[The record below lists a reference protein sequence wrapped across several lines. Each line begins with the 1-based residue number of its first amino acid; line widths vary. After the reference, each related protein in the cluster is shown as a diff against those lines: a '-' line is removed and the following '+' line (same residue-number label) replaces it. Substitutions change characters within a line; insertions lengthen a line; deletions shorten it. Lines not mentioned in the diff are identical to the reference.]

1 MQVEAKAKW
10 RQSSFK
16 KNESQWVSL
25 KGLLLRILIYS
36 GVLVNLILPFYD
48 FRENMF
54 LIFQKS
60 IDNSVEAR
68 NYIGALN
75 RAQEAYYTEKGYFS
89 DSILLPNP
97 GIMKDRD
104 NSGHPKEPENY
115 SYQILSPMVPVQELK
130 EPVKPASA
138 PQSVFMLAKAKNTQD
153 KSYIGVVYT
162 TQERRIKGT
171 KTLPHSEICEID
183 RWTPLPSTLPTI
195 KDGEIQCPPGA
206 HPLR

>member
-1 MQVEAKAKW
+1 MQVQTNAKLQ
-10 RQSSFK
+10 QSSLN
-16 KNESQWVSL
+16 KNESQGFSL

-36 GVLVNLILPFYD
+36 GVLVNLLLPFYD

-97 GIMKDRD
+97 GIMKDRE
-104 NSGHPKEPENY
+104 NSGNPKEPENY

-162 TQERRIKGT
+162 TQKRIKGT
-171 KTLPHSEICEID
+171 ETLPHSEICEID
-183 RWTPLPSTLPTI
+183 RWIPLPSTLPTI